1 MAFELLSPNN
11 AVYYWLYDDGIWAS
25 VDGEPEYFRN
35 NHELHMFALEEQRE
49 LVEVTPENESY
60 LRDAGAFDGGH
71 HE

>member
-1 MAFELLSPNN
+1 
-11 AVYYWLYDDGIWAS
+11 
-25 VDGEPEYFRN
+25 
-35 NHELHMFALEEQRE
+35 MFALEEQRE